1 MAHLLLT
8 GIPGIGKTTI
18 IRYAVEGLRDLK
30 PTGFYTEEIRMYGI
44 RQGFR
49 IVTLE
54 ARAHVLAHQEH
65 RGPHRVGRYG
75 VDVDGFERVLSELN
89 LLHSPA
95 SLIIIDEIGKMECL
109 STKFVR
115 ELKMLLESQKM
126 VLATVALRG
135 GTFTDE
141 IKRRPDCR
149 VIAVTMENR
158 GELPQVVIREV
169 RDTIGRRRTGGDHGD
184 E

>member
-8 GIPGIGKTTI
+8 GLPGIGKTTV
-18 IRYAVEGLRDLK
+18 IRYAAEGLQDLK
-30 PTGFYTEEIRMYGI
+30 PTGFYTEEIRMHGI
-44 RQGFR
+44 RVGFR
-49 IVTLE
+49 VVTLDG
-54 ARAHVLAHQEH
+54 RAHVLAHREY
-65 RGPHRVGRYG
+65 RSPHRVGRYG

-95 SLIIIDEIGKMECL
+95 LLIIIDEIGKMECL

-115 ELKMLLESQKM
+115 ELKTLLDSQKV

-135 GTFTDE
+135 RAFTDE
-141 IKRRPDCR
+141 IKRRQDCR
-149 VIAVTMENR
+149 VITVTRENR
-158 GELPQVVIREV
+158 GELPQVVIHQV
-169 RDTIGRRRTGGDHGD
+169 RDTIGRGSTGGDLGG

>member
-1 MAHLLLT
+1 MTHLLLT

-30 PTGFYTEEIRMYGI
+30 PTGFYTEEIRMHGT

-49 IVTLE
+49 IVTLDG
-54 ARAHVLAHQEH
+54 RAHVLAHEEH

-75 VDVDGFERVLSELN
+75 VDVDGFERILSELN

-95 SLIIIDEIGKMECL
+95 LLVIIDEIGKMECL
-109 STKFVR
+109 SMKFVR
-115 ELKMLLESQKM
+115 ELKMLLDSQKV
-126 VLATVALRG
+126 VLGTVALRG

-141 IKRRPDCR
+141 IKRRPDCL
-149 VIAVTMENR
+149 VMTVTRENR
-158 GELPQVVIREV
+158 AELAQVVIREV
-169 RDTIGRRRTGGDHGD
+169 RDTIGRRRTGGDHGV